1 MELDTKQ
8 PEDFVD
14 VATEE
19 PSLEEI
25 AMSKGWR
32 PLEEWDGDPDQ
43 HIGAKEFLDREPF
56 FERIKSQSS
65 EIKRTKKELAELKE
79 TIKELSEHHQRVRE
93 TEYQR
98 AMEDLKARR
107 REAFESGDYERLE
120 TVEGKMKELEEIQQE
135 EANLRAQRNS
145 QGQNSDH
152 GDLPV
157 EVQEWM
163 EENTWY
169 DEDPVRRAVL
179 EACLQQVIDN
189 NPNITKTPRKALEE
203 ATKLAKRE
211 VPGRF
216 GLERVRGSAVVEPG
230 EGSSRARSGRSKYS
244 ARHLTDEQKAVGKR
258 FIATGAIKNLDEY
271 AQQLA
276 AIGGLDV

>member
-1 MELDTKQ
+1 MELENQ
-8 PEDFVD
+8 Q
-14 VATEE
+14 TEE
-19 PSLEEI
+19 QVGNEAPSIEEE

-65 EIKRTKKELAELKE
+65 EIKRTKRELAELKE
-79 TIKELSEHHQRVRE
+79 TIKELSDHHQRVRE
-93 TEYQR
+93 TEYKR

-120 TVEGKMKELEEIQQE
+120 TVEDKMKELEEIQQE
-135 EANLRAQRNS
+135 EANLRAQKSNQVNTSS
-145 QGQNSDH
+145 QG
-152 GDLPV
+152 LP
-157 EVQEWM
+157 QEIQDWVD
-163 EENTWY
+163 ENTWY
-169 DEDPVRRAVL
+169 NEDPVRRAVL
-179 EACLQQVIDN
+179 DACLQQVIDN
-189 NPNITKTPRKALEE
+189 DPTASNNPRKALEE

-211 VPGRF
+211 IPGRF

-230 EGSSRARSGRSKYS
+230 DGASRARSGKSKYS
-244 ARHLTDEQKAVGKR
+244 ARHLSDDQKAVGKR

-276 AIGGLDV
+276 AIGGLDI